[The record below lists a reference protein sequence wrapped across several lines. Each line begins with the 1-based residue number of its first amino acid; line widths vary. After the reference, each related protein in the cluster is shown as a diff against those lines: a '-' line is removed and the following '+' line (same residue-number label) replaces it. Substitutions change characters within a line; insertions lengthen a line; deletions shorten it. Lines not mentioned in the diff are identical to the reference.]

1 MKNSANL
8 YTLRLSIPIGVT
20 FEFRKQHQLKSKV
33 LLKVFIYRPPK
44 HLLKVKSLGS
54 ISEKLRDEQRERE
67 REREKESERA
77 REGIFQR

>member
-54 ISEKLRDEQRERE
+54 ISEKLRDDQRERE
-67 REREKESERA
+67 RERERESERA